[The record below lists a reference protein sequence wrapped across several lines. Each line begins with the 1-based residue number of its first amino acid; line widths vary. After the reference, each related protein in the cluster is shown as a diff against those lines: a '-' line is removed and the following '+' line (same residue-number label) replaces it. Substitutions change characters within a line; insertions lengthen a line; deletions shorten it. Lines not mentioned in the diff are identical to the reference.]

1 MRATFLL
8 LLLAAFS
15 GALSEPTAHAAASN
29 QISEADAV
37 FFETFIRPTLVADC
51 MECHGSEKQKGGLRL
66 DSRPGWQ
73 KGGDSGAVILP
84 HDPEGSLLL
93 RSIRHLEPDLK
104 MPDKAPKLDDK
115 VLQNFALWI
124 QRGAPDPRDAPPTIA
139 ATKPT
144 WPDLLAARR
153 SWWSLQPLS
162 HPQPPPVKP
171 VQEQTSLTAPLN
183 TPSAPTAAHSQTDSQ
198 SKSQNFVHPVDRFL
212 NDALSKAAIPPA
224 ELATPE
230 VLVRRLHFLLTG
242 LPPTPEDVHSFCAA
256 HAQNPKQALL
266 ERSHTLLD
274 SSAFGEHW
282 ARHWMDLVR
291 YAESHGSEGDPEI
304 PGAFQYRDYLIRA
317 FNEDVP
323 LDQLIREHL
332 AGDLLPKPRLS
343 PSGINESRIGPAHL
357 RMVEHGFQPVDT
369 LDDQIKAVDNQID
382 VVTKAF
388 QGLTVSCARCH
399 DHKFDAISQRDYTAL
414 YGIFSSV
421 RPAQVPVDSDER
433 LQLSAKAD
441 LTSLKATIRKELAD
455 HWLSQIADLPELL
468 AKAANPPLNASTLEL
483 QTKLRS
489 VERSLAE
496 MQWQKISADRPRH
509 SPAPYALWAF
519 ALGEGDQFGHVH
531 SELIGGAKVKDG
543 HLILAGNGA
552 FLKSAPLPDT
562 IAERTYEVWLTTH
575 NLTQHGGG
583 IVGLEQIATHA
594 FDSLVYGEKTARK
607 WLAGS
612 NNHRRS
618 EQTDGVE
625 ENVAPEEKVH
635 LAITYA
641 ADGTISLFRNGL
653 PYGQPYRKDA
663 LHVFP
668 AADTR
673 LLLGL
678 RHTGAGNGFFEG
690 KIQEV
695 RLFTRALSKEE
706 IASSFAEGPLAETRP
721 APVES
726 KQVKLEPN
734 SSQSAQDELKA
745 EAATLQAEI
754 ARLTPVNSEETFIKL
769 TAKAEHPLH
778 LAAKAATLPP
788 EAFAKLLPEYRS
800 KLGGQI
806 AQAKAFNASNFKV
819 AWDLSGPDAAQWF
832 NSGPDAAR
840 ISCGDFRVEADGA
853 TLFDSL
859 LPAGIAASTLVPQ
872 FGGVSMS
879 PDFRLT
885 SESVSIRFA
894 ALDGAMLRIIPD
906 NYPLGSGSIFPR
918 AIVQRK
924 SSAWTRLDTSYRVNC
939 NSYMEFSTPAHQT
952 RKAEPPKGS
961 APFKGNDAF
970 FVVEK
975 VVFHTGKDAPKEVYP
990 ALEML
995 LNLPATNNT
1004 PVAYLAQL
1012 KTCLKESIAAWREGA
1027 LSEAQRELL
1036 DACLQSRIL
1045 VANTDATPT
1054 LSEATARFKSISK
1067 ALPTPAF
1074 TPGVLEHKGKDAALL
1089 ARGDHKSPG
1098 DIVPR
1103 AYLEVLNPQQILS
1116 EHSGRAE
1123 LAERVLAKDNPLTAR
1138 VMANRIWLWTFSAG
1152 IVPTP
1157 DNFGRMGEK
1166 PTHPELLDFLA
1177 GQLQENGWSL
1187 KKMLAYLVSTEAFQ
1201 RSSRASELATQKD
1214 PANAL
1219 LSHAHIRR
1227 LEAESIRDALLSIS
1241 GALNP
1246 LQMGTSV
1253 AQTVPRRS
1261 VYLQQRRNSLP
1272 ALLTTFDAPKPFT
1285 TLGRRDSTTVPAQ
1298 SLTLLNDPAVL
1309 QLAKRWSDSV
1319 RAKNRSN
1326 EANISEMFE
1335 AALGHPPTPRETA
1348 QALALLAD
1356 SSHPEDLTPLAH
1368 AIFNLKEFIYLR

>member
-1 MRATFLL
+1 MRATFLSL
-8 LLLAAFS
+8 LLLAFA
-15 GALSEPTAHAAASN
+15 GTLPGQTAHAAASN
-29 QISEADAV
+29 QISEADTV

-73 KGGDSGAVILP
+73 KGGDSGAAILP
-84 HDPEGSLLL
+84 HNPEGSLLL

-104 MPDKAPKLDDK
+104 MPNKAPKLDDK

-124 QRGAPDPRDAPPTIA
+124 QRGAPDPRDTPPTTL

-144 WPDLLAARR
+144 WPDLLASRR
-153 SWWSLQPLS
+153 SWWSLQPIS
-162 HPQPPPVKP
+162 HPQPPPNHP
-171 VQEQTSLTAPLN
+171 PSEQTPSS
-183 TPSAPTAAHSQTDSQ
+183 TPSTQSISQ
-198 SKSQNFVHPVDRFL
+198 SLAHPVDRFL
-212 NDALSKAAIPPA
+212 NDALSKVALPPA
-224 ELATPE
+224 DAATSE
-230 VLVRRLHFLLTG
+230 ILVRRLHFLLTG
-242 LPPTPEDVHSFCAA
+242 LPPKPEDVRSFCAA

-266 ERSHTLLD
+266 ERTQRLLE
-274 SSAFGEHW
+274 SPAFGEHW

-317 FNEDVP
+317 FNADVP

-332 AGDLLPKPRLS
+332 AGDLLPNPRLS
-343 PSGINESRIGPAHL
+343 PKGINESRIGPAHL
-357 RMVEHGFQPVDT
+357 RMAEHGYQPVDT

-421 RPAQVPVDSDER
+421 RPAQLPIDSDLR
-433 LQLSAKAD
+433 LQLPKKAD
-441 LTSLKATIRKELAD
+441 LASLKGTIRQELAA
-455 HWLSQIADLPELL
+455 HWLSQLTHLPETL
-468 AKAANPPLNASTLEL
+468 AKAANPKPDASTTEL

-496 MQWQKISADRPRH
+496 MQWEKISSGRLRH

-519 ALGEGDQFGHVH
+519 ALGEGDQFGKVR
-531 SELIGGAKVKDG
+531 SELLGGAKVQDG
-543 HLILAGNGA
+543 SLILAGSGA
-552 FLKSAPLPDT
+552 FLQSSPLPVT
-562 IAERTYEVWLTTH
+562 IAERTYEVWLTTQ

-583 IVGLEQIATHA
+583 IVGLEQVATHA
-594 FDSLVYGEKTARK
+594 FDSLVYGEKKARK

-618 EQTDGVE
+618 EQTDGAD
-625 ENVAPEEKVH
+625 ENAGPEEKVH

-663 LHVFP
+663 LNVFP
-668 AADTR
+668 ATDTR

-695 RLFTRALSKEE
+695 RLFTRTLSPEE
-706 IASSFAEGPLAETRP
+706 IAASFAEGPLAGTRTT
-721 APVES
+721 PVQS
-726 KQVKLEPN
+726 NQAKLGQD
-734 SSQSAQDELKA
+734 SSQSAQDALKA
-745 EAATLQAEI
+745 EATALQAEI
-754 ARLTPVNSEETFIKL
+754 TRLTPANSGDTFAKL
-769 TAKAEHPLH
+769 TTPQEHPLH
-778 LAAKAATLPP
+778 LAAKAVTLPP
-788 EAFAKLLPEYRS
+788 ENFAKLLPEYRS
-800 KLGGQI
+800 KLRAKI
-806 AQAKAFNASNFKV
+806 ADAKTFNASNFKV

-832 NSGPDAAR
+832 NSGPDATR
-840 ISCGDFRVEADGA
+840 IPCGDFRVSLEGD

-879 PDFRLT
+879 PDFRIT

-894 ALDGAMLRIIPD
+894 ALNGAMLRIIPD
-906 NYPLGSGSIFPR
+906 NYPLGSNPIFPR

-924 SSAWTRLDTSYRVNC
+924 ASAWTRLDTSYRVNS
-939 NSYMEFSTPAHQT
+939 NSYMEFSTPGHQT
-952 RKAEPPKGS
+952 RRAEPPKGA
-961 APFKGNDAF
+961 APFTGSDAF

-975 VVFHTGKDAPKEVYP
+975 VIFHTGKDAPKEVHP

-995 LNLPATNNT
+995 LKRPTTDT
-1004 PVAYLAQL
+1004 PVAYLAEL
-1012 KTCLKESIAAWREGA
+1012 SNCLRESIKAWNEGA
-1027 LSEAQRELL
+1027 LSEAQRDLL

-1045 VANTDATPT
+1045 VANSDATPA
-1054 LSEATARFKSISK
+1054 LSEVNQRFKSITK
-1067 ALPTPAF
+1067 ALPTPTF

-1089 ARGDHKSPG
+1089 SRGDHKNPG
-1098 DIVPR
+1098 DLVPR
-1103 AYLEVLNPQQILS
+1103 GFLEVLNPHPILS
-1116 EHSGRAE
+1116 EHSGRME
-1123 LAERVLAKDNPLTAR
+1123 LAESVLAKDNPLTAR
-1138 VMANRIWLWTFSAG
+1138 VMANRIWLWTFGAG

-1166 PTHPELLDFLA
+1166 PTNPELLDFLA
-1177 GQLQENGWSL
+1177 AQLQEGGWSL
-1187 KKMLAYLVSTEAFQ
+1187 KKTLASLVSTEAFQ
-1201 RSSRASELATQKD
+1201 RSSRPSELATQKD
-1214 PANAL
+1214 PSNTL

-1241 GALNP
+1241 GALDP
-1246 LQMGTSV
+1246 LQLGASV

-1272 ALLTTFDAPKPFT
+1272 TLLTTFDAPKPFT

-1298 SLTLLNDPAVL
+1298 SLTLLNDPALL
-1309 QLAKRWSDSV
+1309 QLAKRWSNTMW
-1319 RAKNRSN
+1319 AKTPSA
-1326 EANISEMFE
+1326 EANIRAMFE

-1356 SSHPEDLTPLAH
+1356 SGHPNDLTPLAH

>member
-8 LLLAAFS
+8 LLLATFEGAFS
-15 GALSEPTAHAAASN
+15 VQTTHAAESN
-29 QISEADAV
+29 HISEADAV

-73 KGGDSGAVILP
+73 KGGDSGAAILP

-162 HPQPPPVKP
+162 HPQPPAGPSK
-171 VQEQTSLTAPLN
+171 EQTSLTSA
-183 TPSAPTAAHSQTDSQ
+183 TTASSAPTAAHSQADN
-198 SKSQNFVHPVDRFL
+198 QNFVHPVDRFL
-212 NDALSKAAIPPA
+212 NDALSKAALPPA

-242 LPPTPEDVHSFCAA
+242 LPPKPEDVRSFCTA
-256 HAQNPKQALL
+256 HAQNPKQALR
-266 ERSHTLLD
+266 ECSQKLLD
-274 SSAFGEHW
+274 SPAFGEHW

-317 FNEDVP
+317 FNADVP

-332 AGDLLPKPRLS
+332 AGDLLPNPRLS

-357 RMVEHGFQPVDT
+357 RMVEHGYQPVDT

-421 RPAQVPVDSDER
+421 RPAQVPIDSDER

-441 LTSLKATIRKELAD
+441 LASLKATIRKELAD
-455 HWLSQIADLPELL
+455 HWLSQIADLPQLL
-468 AKAANPPLNASTLEL
+468 AKAANPSPNASTLEL

-496 MQWQKISADRPRH
+496 MQWQKISADRPRQA
-509 SPAPYALWAF
+509 PAPYALWAF
-519 ALGEGDQFGHVH
+519 ALGEDDQFGHVH
-531 SELIGGAKVKDG
+531 SELIGGAKVQDG

-562 IAERTYEVWLTTH
+562 IAERTYEVWLTTN

-594 FDSLVYGEKTARK
+594 FDSLVYGEKMARK

-625 ENVAPEEKVH
+625 ENVGPGEKVH

-641 ADGTISLFRNGL
+641 ADGTISVFRNGL

-695 RLFTRALSKEE
+695 RLFNRALSKEE
-706 IASSFAEGPLAETRP
+706 IAASFAEGPLAETRP
-721 APVES
+721 APTPS
-726 KQVKLEPN
+726 KQAKLGLDSPQN
-734 SSQSAQDELKA
+734 AQDELKA
-745 EAATLQAEI
+745 EAAALQAEI
-754 ARLTPVNSEETFIKL
+754 ARLTPVNSEETFTKL

-800 KLGGQI
+800 KLGAQI
-806 AQAKAFNASNFKV
+806 AQAKEFNASNFQV

-832 NSGPDAAR
+832 NSGPDATT
-840 ISCGDFRVEADGA
+840 IPCGDFRIAQDGA

-894 ALDGAMLRIIPD
+894 AINGAMLRIIPD

-939 NSYMEFSTPAHQT
+939 NSYMEFSTPGHQT
-952 RKAEPPKGS
+952 RRAEPPKGS
-961 APFKGNDAF
+961 APFTGSDAF

-975 VVFHTGKDAPKEVYP
+975 VVFHSGKDAPKEVYP

-995 LNLPATNNT
+995 LNLPEADTSF
-1004 PVAYLAQL
+1004 AYLAQL
-1012 KTCLKESIAAWREGA
+1012 RACLRESIKAWREGA

-1045 VANTDATPT
+1045 VANSDATPS
-1054 LSEATARFKSISK
+1054 LSEATARFKNISK

-1138 VMANRIWLWTFSAG
+1138 IMANRIWLWTFSAG

-1177 GQLQENGWSL
+1177 GQLQEGGWSL

-1219 LSHAHIRR
+1219 LSHAHVRR

-1246 LQMGTSV
+1246 LQLGTSV

-1309 QLAKRWSDSV
+1309 QLAKRWSESM

-1335 AALGHPPTPRETA
+1335 AALGHPPTPQETA

-1356 SSHPEDLTPLAH
+1356 SGHPEDLTPLAH
-1368 AIFNLKEFIYLR
+1368 AIFNLKEFIYLK

>member
-8 LLLAAFS
+8 LLLAQFAGAFS
-15 GALSEPTAHAAASN
+15 VQTTHAAESN
-29 QISEADAV
+29 HISEADAV

-73 KGGDSGAVILP
+73 KGGDSGAAILP

-124 QRGAPDPRDAPPTIA
+124 QRGAPDPRDAPPTTA

-162 HPQPPPVKP
+162 HPQPPVGPSI
-171 VQEQTSLTAPLN
+171 EQNSETTPPTALD
-183 TPSAPTAAHSQTDSQ
+183 TPTAAHTQTE
-198 SKSQNFVHPVDRFL
+198 SQNFVHPVDRFL
-212 NDALSKAAIPPA
+212 NDALSKAALPPA

-256 HAQNPKQALL
+256 HAQNPKQALR
-266 ERSHTLLD
+266 ERSQKLLD
-274 SSAFGEHW
+274 SPAFGEHW

-317 FNEDVP
+317 FNADVP

-332 AGDLLPKPRLS
+332 AGDLLPNPRLS
-343 PSGINESRIGPAHL
+343 TSGINESRIGPAHL

-421 RPAQVPVDSDER
+421 RPAQVPIDSDER

-441 LTSLKATIRKELAD
+441 LASLKTTIRHELAD
-455 HWLSQIADLPELL
+455 HWLSQIADLPQLL
-468 AKAANPPLNASTLEL
+468 AKAANPSPNASTLEL

-496 MQWQKISADRPRH
+496 MQWQKISADQPRH
-509 SPAPYALWAF
+509 APAPYALWAF

-531 SELIGGAKVKDG
+531 SELIGGAKVQDG
-543 HLILAGNGA
+543 SLVLTGNGA

-562 IAERTYEVWLTTH
+562 IAERTYEVWLSTN

-594 FDSLVYGEKTARK
+594 FDSLVYGEKMARK

-625 ENVAPEEKVH
+625 ENVGPGEKVH

-641 ADGTISLFRNGL
+641 ADGTISVFRNGL

-695 RLFTRALSKEE
+695 RLFNRALSKEE
-706 IASSFAEGPLAETRP
+706 IAASFAEGPLAETRP
-721 APVES
+721 APTQS
-726 KQVKLEPN
+726 KQAKLGQD
-734 SSQSAQDELKA
+734 SSQSALDALKA
-745 EAATLQAEI
+745 EAAALKAEI
-754 ARLTPVNSEETFIKL
+754 ARLTPVNSEETFTKL
-769 TAKAEHPLH
+769 TAQPEHPLH

-788 EAFAKLLPEYRS
+788 ETFAQLLPEYRS
-800 KLGGQI
+800 KLGAQI
-806 AQAKAFNASNFKV
+806 AQAKAFNASNFQV

-832 NSGPDAAR
+832 NSGPDATT
-840 ISCGDFRVEADGA
+840 ISCGDFRIAQDGA
-853 TLFDSL
+853 TLFNSL

-879 PDFRLT
+879 PGFRLT

-894 ALDGAMLRIIPD
+894 AINGAMLRIIPD
-906 NYPLGSGSIFPR
+906 NYPLGSNPIFPR

-924 SSAWTRLDTSYRVNC
+924 ASAWTRLDTSYRVNC
-939 NSYMEFSTPAHQT
+939 NSYMEFSTPGHQT
-952 RKAEPPKGS
+952 RRAEPPKGS
-961 APFKGNDAF
+961 APFTGSDAF

-975 VVFHTGKDAPKEVYP
+975 VVFHSGKDAPKEVYP

-995 LNLPATNNT
+995 LNLPAADTS
-1004 PVAYLAQL
+1004 VAYLAQL
-1012 KTCLKESIAAWREGA
+1012 SACLKESIKAWREGV

-1045 VANTDATPT
+1045 VANNDATPA
-1054 LSEATARFKSISK
+1054 LSDATQRFKNISK

-1098 DIVPR
+1098 GIVPR

-1116 EHSGRAE
+1116 EYSGRAE

-1138 VMANRIWLWTFSAG
+1138 VMANRIWLWTFGAG

-1177 GQLQENGWSL
+1177 GQLQEGGWSL

-1214 PANAL
+1214 PANTL
-1219 LSHAHIRR
+1219 LSHTHVRR

-1246 LQMGTSV
+1246 LQLGPSV

-1309 QLAKRWSDSV
+1309 QLAERWSESM

-1326 EANISEMFE
+1326 EANINEMFE
-1335 AALGHPPTPRETA
+1335 AALGHPPTPREKT
-1348 QALALLAD
+1348 QALALLANSD
-1356 SSHPEDLTPLAH
+1356 HPEDLTPLAH

>member
-1 MRATFLL
+1 
-8 LLLAAFS
+8 
-15 GALSEPTAHAAASN
+15 
-29 QISEADAV
+29 
-37 FFETFIRPTLVADC
+37 

-73 KGGDSGAVILP
+73 KGGDSGAAILP

-124 QRGAPDPRDAPPTIA
+124 QRGAPDPRDAPPTTA

-162 HPQPPPVKP
+162 HPQPPAGPSK
-171 VQEQTSLTAPLN
+171 EQKSVT
-183 TPSAPTAAHSQTDSQ
+183 TPPIALGTPTAAHTQTE
-198 SKSQNFVHPVDRFL
+198 SQNFVHPVDRFL
-212 NDALSKAAIPPA
+212 NDALSKAALPPA

-256 HAQNPKQALL
+256 HAQNPKQALR
-266 ERSHTLLD
+266 ERSQKLLD
-274 SSAFGEHW
+274 SPAFGEHW

-317 FNEDVP
+317 FNADVP

-332 AGDLLPKPRLS
+332 AGDLLPNPRLS

-421 RPAQVPVDSDER
+421 RPAQVPIDSDER

-441 LTSLKATIRKELAD
+441 LASLKATIRHELAD
-455 HWLSQIADLPELL
+455 HWLSQIADLPQLL
-468 AKAANPPLNASTLEL
+468 AKAANPSPNASTLEL

-496 MQWQKISADRPRH
+496 MQWQKISADQPRH
-509 SPAPYALWAF
+509 APAPYALWAF
-519 ALGEGDQFGHVH
+519 ALGEDDQFGHVH
-531 SELIGGAKVKDG
+531 SELIGGAKVQDG
-543 HLILAGNGA
+543 SLVLTGNGA

-562 IAERTYEVWLTTH
+562 IAERTYEVWLTTN

-594 FDSLVYGEKTARK
+594 FDSLVYGEKMARK

-618 EQTDGVE
+618 EQTDGIE
-625 ENVAPEEKVH
+625 ENVGPGEKVH

-641 ADGTISLFRNGL
+641 ADGTISVFRNGL

-695 RLFTRALSKEE
+695 RLFNRALSKEE
-706 IASSFAEGPLAETRP
+706 IAASFAEGPLAETRP
-721 APVES
+721 APTQS
-726 KQVKLEPN
+726 KQAKLGQD
-734 SSQSAQDELKA
+734 SSQSALDALKA
-745 EAATLQAEI
+745 EAAALKAEI
-754 ARLTPVNSEETFIKL
+754 ARLTPVNSEETFTKL
-769 TAKAEHPLH
+769 TAQPEHPLH

-788 EAFAKLLPEYRS
+788 ETFAQLLPEYRS
-800 KLGGQI
+800 KLGAQI
-806 AQAKAFNASNFKV
+806 AQAKAFNTSNFKV
-819 AWDLSGPDAAQWF
+819 AWDLSGPDAAHWF

-840 ISCGDFRVEADGA
+840 IPCGDFRIAMDGA

-894 ALDGAMLRIIPD
+894 AINGAMLRIIPD
-906 NYPLGSGSIFPR
+906 NYPLGSNPIFPR

-924 SSAWTRLDTSYRVNC
+924 ASAWTRLDTSYRVNC

-952 RKAEPPKGS
+952 RRAEPPKGS
-961 APFKGNDAF
+961 APFTGSDAF

-975 VVFHTGKDAPKEVYP
+975 VVFHSGKDAPKEVYP

-995 LNLPATNNT
+995 LNLPAADTS
-1004 PVAYLAQL
+1004 VAYLAQL
-1012 KTCLKESIAAWREGA
+1012 SACLKESMKAWREGV

-1045 VANTDATPT
+1045 EAKSDATPT
-1054 LSEATARFKSISK
+1054 LSEATACFKKISE

-1089 ARGDHKSPG
+1089 ARGEHKSPG
-1098 DIVPR
+1098 GIVPR
-1103 AYLEVLNPQQILS
+1103 AYLEVLNPLQILS
-1116 EHSGRAE
+1116 EYSGRAE

-1138 VMANRIWLWTFSAG
+1138 VMANRIWLWTFGAG

-1177 GQLQENGWSL
+1177 GQLQEGGWSL

-1214 PANAL
+1214 PANTL
-1219 LSHAHIRR
+1219 LSHTHVRR

-1246 LQMGTSV
+1246 LQLGPSV

-1309 QLAKRWSDSV
+1309 QLAKRWSESM

-1326 EANISEMFE
+1326 EANINEMFE
-1335 AALGHPPTPRETA
+1335 AALGHPPTPREKT
-1348 QALALLAD
+1348 QALALLANSD
-1356 SSHPEDLTPLAH
+1356 HPEDLTPLAH